1 MSLPFPAVATSPGHG
16 RPTTLPARRM
26 RQLHTASMQLRS
38 RPRRV
43 DDASGCE
50 SSIESLLMLHQQLT
64 LDVLLY
70 GAQVCARCGAAEF
83 GPANPYTMPPA
94 FEAEEGRGGVL
105 AICHLMISYAAPT
118 SAHSLYT
125 AEAALP
131 CTTHPRFRSSK
142 HGSCG
147 TAGMAWVGCDP
158 VAATLSLLSPSLIY
172 LHTPP
177 DPISSRTFQ
186 FPGPSPSFIP

>member
-1 MSLPFPAVATSPGHG
+1 MSLPLPAVATSPGHG
-16 RPTTLPARRM
+16 RLTTLPARRM
-26 RQLHTASMQLRS
+26 RQLHTASMQPRS

-118 SAHSLYT
+118 SAHSLYA

-131 CTTHPRFRSSK
+131 CTAHPRFRSSK

-147 TAGMAWVGCDP
+147 TAGMAWVW
-158 VAATLSLLSPSLIY
+158 
-172 LHTPP
+172 